1 MRRRRLKQHLAN
13 LQASLSSSLANL
25 QHAPAPET
33 LHDLRVALRRL
44 RTVLQPLARDPGVA
58 PLHALS
64 GKVLAATAPLRD
76 LQVLAA
82 DLASHR
88 RGPAA
93 RQRRDALQ
101 QGLLAL
107 LAGKPLARL
116 EALLATDG
124 PLLPAHALPSR
135 RRVAKRSRQALDANR
150 ARLRRE
156 LDRDPPELHR
166 LRLAVKRLRYQ
177 LEAETGLGEG
187 KRAALAVLATA
198 QQVLGDWHDRSVWL
212 ARAEGELDLAPCR
225 RRWQREQ
232 AALAATLAPGLGHLR
247 RALDALDSEA
257 LAAD

>member
-1 MRRRRLKQHLAN
+1 MRRRLLKQHLAN
-13 LQASLSSSLANL
+13 LRDSLSSSLANL

-44 RTVLQPLARDPGVA
+44 RALLQPLARDPGVA

-82 DLASHR
+82 ELAAHR

-93 RQRRDALQ
+93 RLRQDALQ

-107 LAGKPLARL
+107 LAGKPVARL
-116 EALLATDG
+116 EAQLAGDG
-124 PLLPAHALPSR
+124 PLLPARVLPAR
-135 RRVAKRSRQALDANR
+135 RRLEKRGRKALVANR
-150 ARLRRE
+150 DRLCRE
-156 LDRDPPELHR
+156 LDRNPPELHR

-177 LEAETGLGEG
+177 LEADSGLGEG
-187 KRAALAVLATA
+187 RRAALAALTSA

-212 ARAEGELDLAPCR
+212 ARAEAEPDLAPCR

-232 AALAATLAPGLGHLR
+232 AALAATLAPGLARLR
-247 RALDALDSEA
+247 GA
-257 LAAD
+257 LADPAPH